1 MTYSIAVLLAVAGFG
16 AVLGGT
22 VVWLVMAWRDLGP
35 TKVREKPRMVE
46 LPPTKLISIDYERP
60 SKALDIARTWNG
72 TGRGWRGR
80 S

>member
-1 MTYSIAVLLAVAGFG
+1 MTDPFVLLAVAGLG

-35 TKVREKPRMVE
+35 TKVREAPRMVE
-46 LPPTKLISIDYERP
+46 LPPTWR
-60 SKALDIARTWNG
+60 G